1 MINHGYHMGA
11 NGVEITLDIEK
22 YGELVERDKMA
33 INLFFTEVYP
43 DKIPNVKDKN
53 KIKKIMQSKED
64 WEARES
70 LRFGKSIKRGFAK
83 IKIKC
88 RQCSQ
93 KIKTATLKTLDTVR
107 VSKRCRQD
115 ENGYTPKPLILLNF

>member
-1 MINHGYHMGA
+1 MGA

-53 KIKKIMQSKED
+53 KIKKIMQNKED

-83 IKIKC
+83 IKK
-88 RQCSQ
+88 
-93 KIKTATLKTLDTVR
+93 
-107 VSKRCRQD
+107 
-115 ENGYTPKPLILLNF
+115 